1 MIEAAQVDLL
11 EGISR
16 EFRVLGGRE
25 AWLEAVALAAQGA
38 ALLDDERDSEALVVE
53 HETAARLWGALGAF
67 FTAVTPPET
76 GTTGEYVAW
85 LEALIGADLPDP
97 DEEDGISA
105 ATYTLNI
112 PACVRAGAD
121 AAIVA
126 RDLAALQAVKL
137 ILRGLL
143 TAQELAASLDYRHG
157 LDRQA
162 FRRDLTSAINAEA
175 VGRSGSREGRVL
187 VTSVTDAR
195 GLPHRHVFIP
205 GLSEG
210 IFPMPAPED
219 PLLLDSERKRWQAA
233 GVDLPTQ
240 AERAGDDGLFYS
252 LIGQARESLTLS
264 RPHSKNGEAW
274 APSHLWRA
282 VQALF
287 TDLAPDHLKL
297 DAVVA
302 DPATASEAALAA
314 ADALSRG
321 EAPGWADAA
330 DWARIRRGHAVEIG
344 RLSREP
350 YDRYSG
356 RLDDADLIA
365 QIAAEHGAGKV
376 WSASQLNE
384 LGMCGF
390 RYYAK
395 RLLALEPLDDPADG
409 MDALQLGTLYHEIL
423 EQTYAR
429 LGGEITPDR
438 LDEALAVLDQVAA
451 ERMPGAPDRLRF
463 RASAQWGE
471 AQIVLKRKLER
482 LVRDDFGG
490 TNPLVKP
497 FGGERR
503 AVFRQEL
510 KFGWAD
516 QPPVTLD
523 LDGTPVRVRGAI
535 DRIDRQGDRAILI
548 DYKSGSTSIPASE
561 IEDGR
566 SFQMLI
572 YLLAARELIGQE
584 VAGGM
589 FWHLGN
595 GAGDVVLPDAELI
608 AAGAGHI
615 VRYLELVRAGD
626 FAAHAAK
633 REEGKCTRY
642 CEFHQLCRIN
652 VNGRGKA

>member
-1 MIEAAQVDLL
+1 
-11 EGISR
+11 
-16 EFRVLGGRE
+16 
-25 AWLEAVALAAQGA
+25 
-38 ALLDDERDSEALVVE
+38 
-53 HETAARLWGALGAF
+53 
-67 FTAVTPPET
+67 
-76 GTTGEYVAW
+76 
-85 LEALIGADLPDP
+85 
-97 DEEDGISA
+97 
-105 ATYTLNI
+105 
-112 PACVRAGAD
+112 
-121 AAIVA
+121 
-126 RDLAALQAVKL
+126 
-137 ILRGLL
+137 
-143 TAQELAASLDYRHG
+143 
-157 LDRQA
+157 
-162 FRRDLTSAINAEA
+162 
-175 VGRSGSREGRVL
+175 
-187 VTSVTDAR
+187 
-195 GLPHRHVFIP
+195 
-205 GLSEG
+205 
-210 IFPMPAPED
+210 MPAPED
-219 PLLLDSERKRWQAA
+219 PLLLDSERVRLQQANI
-233 GVDLPTQ
+233 DLPTQ
-240 AERAGDDGLFYS
+240 SERAGDDGLFYS
-252 LIGQARESLTLS
+252 LIGQARELLTLS

-297 DAVVA
+297 GAVVA
-302 DPATASEAALAA
+302 DPATPSEAALAA
-314 ADALSRG
+314 ADALSRE

-429 LGGEITPDR
+429 LGGAIMPER
-438 LDEALAVLDQVAA
+438 LEEALVVLDQVAA
-451 ERMPGAPDRLRF
+451 ERMPGAPGRLRF
-463 RASAQWGE
+463 RASAQWDE
-471 AQIVLKRKLER
+471 AQTVLKRKLER
-482 LVRDDFGG
+482 LIRDDFGG
-490 TNPLVKP
+490 SNPLDKEFP
-497 FGGERR
+497 GEVRQIY
-503 AVFRQEL
+503 RQEL
-510 KFGWAD
+510 KFGLDD

-523 LDGTPVRVRGAI
+523 LDGVTLRVRGAI

-548 DYKSGSTSIPASE
+548 DYKTGSTPIRAEE

-566 SFQMLI
+566 NFQMLI

-584 VAGGM
+584 VAGGV
-589 FWHLGN
+589 FWQIGGRSLG
-595 GAGDVVLPDAELI
+595 ELHADDSEIIDEGVKHI
-608 AAGAGHI
+608 A
-615 VRYLELVRAGD
+615 RYLELVRAGD